1 VNLGKTWGVLPVLID
16 KAARTPGTSISVI
29 SESLPHLRR
38 GAIRD
43 FLNIMKAT
51 NRFIKSNWNITNSV
65 YTFANGSYIEFFS
78 ADDDA
83 KLRGARRNILYI
95 NECNN
100 ISFEA
105 YTQLAMRTDGEIY
118 LDYNPVNLFWVHTEV
133 IGSENAE
140 VLTLTYKDNEALSPS
155 VIEFLEE
162 KIRLSLTSDYWK
174 NWCEVYVFGRV
185 GRLEGTIFNNWEEI
199 DKIPEEARL
208 IGYGLD
214 FGYSNDP
221 SALVGVYKYNEK
233 IIIDEVIY
241 SKGLLNSDLN
251 NLFKQHQVGREPIY
265 ADSAEP
271 KSIDELRKYGHN
283 VIGAIKGKDSVI
295 FGIDIL
301 QGYQMLVTKRST
313 NLKEELTKYSWTKD
327 KETLKNVPLDAWNH
341 CLDALRYLAMSKL
354 NKPAKIG
361 IRGAGR

>member
-1 VNLGKTWGVLPVLID
+1 
-16 KAARTPGTSISVI
+16 
-29 SESLPHLRR
+29 
-38 GAIRD
+38 
-43 FLNIMKAT
+43 
-51 NRFIKSNWNITNSV
+51 
-65 YTFANGSYIEFFS
+65 
-78 ADDDA
+78 
-83 KLRGARRNILYI
+83 
-95 NECNN
+95 
-100 ISFEA
+100 
-105 YTQLAMRTDGEIY
+105 
-118 LDYNPVNLFWVHTEV
+118 
-133 IGSENAE
+133 
-140 VLTLTYKDNEALSPS
+140 
-155 VIEFLEE
+155 
-162 KIRLSLTSDYWK
+162 
-174 NWCEVYVFGRV
+174 VFGRV

-361 IRGAGR
+361 IRGGGR